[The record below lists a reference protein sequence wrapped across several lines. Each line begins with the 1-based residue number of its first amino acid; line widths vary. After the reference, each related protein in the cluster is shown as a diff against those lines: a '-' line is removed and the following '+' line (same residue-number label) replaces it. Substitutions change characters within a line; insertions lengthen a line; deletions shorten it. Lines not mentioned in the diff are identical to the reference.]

1 MPIAFDLEELR
12 KKHQCVNYL
21 ETGLYDPRED
31 VSIKHALRS
40 GFEKC
45 ISIEIREDWVS
56 LGKEI
61 FQKEIADGR
70 VTLIQDDSTRLK
82 QHLDPAIFQH
92 KSMFFLDA
100 HVDNS
105 NIHHYQKKCPLL
117 EELDAISVLDRKDHV
132 ILIDDLRIL
141 QTPFPWGETSYENK
155 NFIDEIIKKIQKINP
170 LYQFKLLDGYIKNDV
185 ILAYV

>member
-31 VSIKHALRS
+31 VSVKYALRS
-40 GFEKC
+40 GFERV
-45 ISIEIREDWVS
+45 ISIEIREDWIS

-61 FQKEIADGR
+61 FQKEIAEGR
-70 VTLIQDDSTRLK
+70 ATLIQDDSTRLK
-82 QHLDPAIFQH
+82 QHLDPVIFQH

-100 HVDNS
+100 HVDNT

-117 EELDAISVLDRKDHV
+117 EELDAIRTLNRNDHV

-155 NFIDEIIKKIQKINP
+155 NFIDEIVKKIKRINP
-170 LYQFKLLDGYIKNDV
+170 LYQFALLDGYIKNDV
-185 ILAYV
+185 LLAYV